1 MTARFFRREISFA
14 SLTGMTRLVPPP
26 GVGDP
31 PGQYNIAPT
40 DSAPILRCSDPTNY
54 EGDYALRGDVMLA
67 PAFWGLVP
75 AWWNKPLS
83 EKRYSSINAPH
94 DRLTTSKTFSGSLRH
109 GRCLVPASGFYA
121 WSGPKGA
128 TTPFAIGATDR
139 DWFCFAGLWSR
150 AMIEGS
156 EFDTFAIITCPANDA
171 VSGIVGHMPVI
182 LHGGDHSR
190 WLDPARRAPLGIL
203 RPYPSSLIRIW
214 PADASV
220 GNVRNDGP
228 ELLGED

>member
-1 MTARFFRREISFA
+1 MTSRFFRGDISFSDLA
-14 SLTGMTRLVPPP
+14 AATGLIPPP

-40 DSAPILRCSDPTNY
+40 DFAPILRCADQTNY
-54 EGDYALRGDVMLA
+54 EGDYAPRGAVMLA

-75 AWWNKPLS
+75 AWWKKPLS
-83 EKRYSSINAPH
+83 EKKYSTINAPR

-128 TTPFAIGATDR
+128 STPFAIGAADR
-139 DWFCFAGLWSR
+139 PWVCFAGLWSR
-150 AMIEGS
+150 AMIDGS
-156 EFDTFAIITCPANDA
+156 EFDTFTIITCPANDA
-171 VSGIVGHMPVI
+171 VAGIVGHMPVI
-182 LHGGDHSR
+182 LHADDHAR
-190 WLDPARRAPLGIL
+190 WLDPAARAPLGIL
-203 RPYPSSLIRIW
+203 RPYPSTITRVW
-214 PADASV
+214 PADPSV

-228 ELLGED
+228 GLVGGD